1 MKKNLIDIYGNWGL
15 VAGAAEGLGE
25 AYSTSLARRGM
36 NLIMVDH
43 NERGL
48 QDLAARLEAEY
59 EITVRKVFLD
69 LGDKTAADAMMK
81 EVEQTSCRFFVY
93 NAAFSKVKRFTENST
108 EDLDSYVDVNMRT
121 PIRLLHAFA
130 AFHEADT
137 THRKGVILMSSL
149 AGIWGTKLLAPYGST
164 KAFNRILAEALH
176 HEMKEK
182 NFDIMTCVAGATA
195 TPAYLGTTPQY
206 GRIRPHVMQPERV
219 VEETLQRM
227 GHGALFVPG
236 YRNRFTFFLLHRI
249 LGRKVSVRLFNRTVG
264 KMYRERLGK

>member
-1 MKKNLIDIYGNWGL
+1 MKKSFIDTYGSWGL

-48 QDLAARLEAEY
+48 QDLAARLEAEH
-59 EITVRKVFLD
+59 EITVKKVFLD
-69 LGDKTAADAMMK
+69 LGDKTAVDGMMK

-93 NAAFSKVKRFTENST
+93 NAAYSKVKRFSENST
-108 EDLDSYVDVNMRT
+108 RDLDNYVDVNMRT
-121 PIRLLHAFA
+121 PIRLLHAFTT
-130 AFHEADT
+130 FHENDT

-149 AGIWGTKLLAPYGST
+149 AGVWGTKLLAPYGST

-176 HEMKEK
+176 HELKEQ

-195 TPAYLGTTPQY
+195 TPAYLGTAPKY
-206 GRIRPHVMQPERV
+206 GRIRPHVMQPGRV
-219 VEETLQRM
+219 VEETLRSI
-227 GHGALFVPG
+227 GRRAVFVPG

-249 LGRKVSVRLFNRTVG
+249 LGRKLSVRLFNRTVG
-264 KMYRERLGK
+264 KMYREKLGK